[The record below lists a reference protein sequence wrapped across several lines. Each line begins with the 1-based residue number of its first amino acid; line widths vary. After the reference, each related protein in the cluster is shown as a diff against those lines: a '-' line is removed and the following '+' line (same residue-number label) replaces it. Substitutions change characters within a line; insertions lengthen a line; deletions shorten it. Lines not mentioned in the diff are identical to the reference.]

1 MILIRVDSGSK
12 VGLGHYIRIQ
22 ALIKY
27 LKIKNYKIIVDKIS
41 NESFFKKEKGK
52 IISLYENNKFISELN
67 DAKLFLKFFK
77 KKYVK
82 PIVIKDSYRLNYK
95 WEKYLAKY
103 CKKIISIDDF
113 LEKRHYSDIYI
124 NHSPS
129 LNFNQNLI
137 EIIKKNN
144 KKFCKLLLGTNFA
157 LFNSSAKKINTK
169 KSDLT
174 FYNGGSGNILIYKNI
189 IQKLLKIKNFNYKI
203 NLIVG
208 PYAKNFKVVEK
219 LFSKNKL
226 IKVINQPENIISYIK
241 NTKLF
246 ISTASTAMYES
257 SLAKTPTLLFKIYD
271 NQNLFDDKSFEQLG
285 HYFILNK
292 QDITCTDKVVNIVN
306 LMLDY
311 NKDIIKMMN
320 KTSINLKNIKKNYIK
335 NLKL

>member
-12 VGLGHYIRIQ
+12 VGLGHFIRIQ

-41 NESFFKKEKGK
+41 HESFFKKEKSK

-77 KKYVK
+77 KKYAK

-95 WEKYLAKY
+95 WEKYLTKY

-113 LEKRHYSDIYI
+113 LENKHYSDIYI

-129 LNFNQNLI
+129 LNFNQKLI

-144 KKFCKLLLGTNFA
+144 KKFCKLLLGSNFA
-157 LFNSSAKKINTK
+157 LFNSSVKKIKTK

-189 IQKLLKIKNFNYKI
+189 IQKLLKVNKLNYKI

-208 PYAKNFKVVEK
+208 PYAKNYKIVEK

-241 NTKLF
+241 KTKLF

-257 SLAKTPTLLFKIYD
+257 SLAKTPTLLFKMYD

-292 QDITCTDKVVNIVN
+292 NDITCTDKVVKIIN

-320 KTSINLKNIKKNYIK
+320 KTSINLKKIKKNYIK

>member
-41 NESFFKKEKGK
+41 NENFFKKEKGK
-52 IISLYENNKFISELN
+52 IISLYENKKFISELN

-113 LEKRHYSDIYI
+113 LENKHYSDAYI

-129 LNFNQNLI
+129 LNFNKKLI
-137 EIIKKNN
+137 EIVKKNN
-144 KKFCKLLLGTNFA
+144 KKGCNLLLGTNFS
-157 LFNSSAKKINTK
+157 LFNSSFKKIKNK

-174 FYNGGSGNILIYKNI
+174 FYNGGSGNILVYKKI
-189 IQKLLKIKNFNYKI
+189 IQKLLKISNFDYQI

-208 PYAKNFKVVEK
+208 PYAKNFKIIKK
-219 LFSKNKL
+219 LFSKNKF
-226 IKVINQPENIISYIK
+226 IEVVSQPENIISYIK

-257 SLAKTPTLLFKIYD
+257 SLAKTPTLLFKMYD
-271 NQNLFDDKSFEQLG
+271 NQNLLNDKSFEQLG
-285 HYFILNK
+285 HYFTLNK
-292 QDITCTDKVVNIVN
+292 QDIKCTDKIVNIIN
-306 LMLDY
+306 LMLDN
-311 NKDIIKMMN
+311 NKDIIKLMN
-320 KTSINLKNIKKNYIK
+320 KTSINLKKIKNNYIK

>member
-41 NESFFKKEKGK
+41 NESFFKNEKRK
-52 IISLYENNKFISELN
+52 IIPLYKNDKFTNELN
-67 DAKLFLKFFK
+67 DAKLFLKLFK
-77 KKYVK
+77 KKYLK
-82 PIVIKDSYRLNYK
+82 PIVIKDSYRLHYK
-95 WEKYLAKY
+95 WEKYLKKH

-113 LEKRHYSDIYI
+113 LENKHYSDVYI

-129 LNFNQNLI
+129 LNFNEKLI
-137 EIIKKNN
+137 EIVKKNN
-144 KKFCKLLLGTNFA
+144 KKGCNLLIGTNFS
-157 LFNSSAKKINTK
+157 LFNSSVKKIKNK
-169 KSDLT
+169 KTDLT
-174 FYNGGSGNILIYKNI
+174 FYSGGAGNILIYKNI
-189 IQKLLKIKNFNYKI
+189 VQKLLKIKNSNYRI

-208 PYAKNFKVVEK
+208 PYARNFKVVEK
-219 LFSKNKL
+219 LFSKNKF
-226 IKVINQPENIISYIK
+226 IEVINQPENITSYIN

-257 SLAKTPTLLFKIYD
+257 SLTKTPTLLFKMHD
-271 NQNLFDDKSFEQLG
+271 NQNILNDKSFEQLG

-292 QDITCTDKVVNIVN
+292 QDITVTDKVVNIIN
-306 LMLDY
+306 LMIDY
-311 NKDIIKMMN
+311 NKDIIKLMN
-320 KTSINLKNIKKNYIK
+320 KSSVNLKKIKNNYIK